1 MTTRTKNN
9 TLAEIAEFLKTLDR
23 VAVTTH
29 VGADGDAI
37 GASAALVRL
46 MRRLGAEA
54 VFCHAEAVPEYLEWL
69 LPEQALSELPP
80 DHDLLVAD
88 TSRADRT
95 GVPVPEIGAR
105 LNVDHHEDNP
115 LYAEYN
121 LVSPRAAATAEIV
134 ADLYTALDVPID
146 RPAAEALYVGIRTD
160 TGGFNFRNISPRAH
174 ELVAD
179 LLRAGVVP
187 AEVSERINRRG
198 SIEQLRIVGVSLA
211 NAVQYG
217 DALISTVE
225 NADYERTGR
234 DGGRIEG
241 VDRPASHGRR
251 CRRRGPPARSAP
263 GHEGFPPFR
272 DGRRRRDSASLRGRW
287 PQARR
292 RIHTPRRPNE
302 AREELLGML
311 EGVPRPRGRAITRPA
326 LSGGLLL
333 DKPPGITSA
342 RAVSGVKRLLET
354 KTRIGHTG
362 TLDPLASGLLVLLI
376 GRATVSRAT

>member
-9 TLAEIAEFLKTLDR
+9 TLREIADCLKTLDR

-46 MRRLGAEA
+46 MHKLGAEA
-54 VFCHAEAVPEYLEWL
+54 VFCHSEAVQGYLGWL
-69 LPEQALSELPP
+69 LPDEPLTELPAG
-80 DHDLLVAD
+80 HDLLVAD

-95 GVPVPEIGAR
+95 GVPVPEAGAR

-121 LVSPRAAATAEIV
+121 LVNPRAAATAEIV
-134 ADLYTALDVPID
+134 ADLYAELGVPID
-146 RPAAEALYVGIRTD
+146 GPTAEALYVGIKTD

-187 AEVSERINRRG
+187 AEVNERINRRG

-217 DALISTVE
+217 EAVISTVE
-225 NADYERTGR
+225 NADYERTGATEVESKESIDQLR
-234 DGGRIEG
+234 TVSG
-241 VDRPASHGRR
+241 VDVVAHLREVPQGTK
-251 CRRRGPPARSAP
+251 G
-263 GHEGFPPFR
+263 
-272 DGRRRRDSASLRGRW
+272 SLRSETVDVGEV
-287 PQARR
+287 AR
-292 RIHTPRRPNE
+292 HFGGGGHKLAAGYTTPRRPNE
-302 AREELLGML
+302 AREELLGVL
-311 EGVPRPRGRAITRPA
+311 EGVVD
-326 LSGGLLL
+326 LGGE
-333 DKPPGITSA
+333 
-342 RAVSGVKRLLET
+342 R
-354 KTRIGHTG
+354 
-362 TLDPLASGLLVLLI
+362 
-376 GRATVSRAT
+376 